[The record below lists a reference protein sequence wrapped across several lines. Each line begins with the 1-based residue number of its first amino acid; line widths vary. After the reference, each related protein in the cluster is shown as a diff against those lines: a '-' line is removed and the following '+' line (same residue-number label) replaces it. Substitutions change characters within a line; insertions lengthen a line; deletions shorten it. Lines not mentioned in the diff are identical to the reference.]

1 MFACYKFIPTLL
13 NSLSIRYLQ
22 LTSPG
27 SRSTRSYARFAVSS
41 SHDAC
46 PQSAAVECATS
57 ITKQMGGLT
66 PTLVLLFVNA
76 AHYGIEMGQV
86 AQVGQVGPSDR

>member
-1 MFACYKFIPTLL
+1 M
-13 NSLSIRYLQ
+13 
-22 LTSPG
+22 
-27 SRSTRSYARFAVSS
+27 
-41 SHDAC
+41 
-46 PQSAAVECATS
+46 S

-86 AQVGQVGPSDR
+86 AQVGQVGPSDRSPFPCPCIRMHAGNDE